1 MPYTMED
8 FRREVA
14 CEHLAELTAEERLV
28 GLPAEEV
35 LVHYTEDQIEA
46 YLKRLAKKPA
56 TTRKKNPK
64 RRNRTT

>member
-46 YLKRLAKKPA
+46 YLKRLREGSATSKK
-56 TTRKKNPK
+56 KKPK
-64 RRNRTT
+64 RRN